1 MSRRNRCGN
10 AAGLDHRRARGL
22 ACGLACEPRKF
33 WHSRGFGRS
42 GRVRRPKYGGGESL
56 GAAVGRIGHQD
67 KSLCW
72 SIDRLV
78 VGLGRRSHARVDCG
92 RCFAHRV
99 LIARGD
105 RARSSLLLQRNRH
118 RLSKSPR
125 FFAIHFH
132 RHWRIGRPC
141 GGRRR
146 NMGMRNMGSALRAV
160 RARRGRNTQRISG
173 SIGAG

>member
-10 AAGLDHRRARGL
+10 AAGLGHRRACGL
-22 ACGLACEPRKF
+22 ACGMACGLACEPRKL

-42 GRVRRPKYGGGESL
+42 RRVRRPKHGGGESL
-56 GAAVGRIGHQD
+56 RAAVGRVGHQD

-72 SIDRLV
+72 SVDRLV
-78 VGLGRRSHARVDCG
+78 VGLGRRSHARVDRG
-92 RCFAHRV
+92 RGFAHRV

-132 RHWRIGRPC
+132 RHWRIGRPR
-141 GGRRR
+141 GGRR
-146 NMGMRNMGSALRAV
+146 RNMGSALRAV
-160 RARRGRNTQRISG
+160 RTRRGRNAQRISG